1 MLLGR
6 RLADPTVL
14 ETLGVNFRRAAGPSG
29 PAPPCQETN
38 FFVTKILANCVIFGR
53 FPHKFWE
60 IFHFSCANFCVQKY
74 ANRTYGRY
82 SILLCKLASKSM
94 LIVWGYSI
102 VLSKVA
108 SKSMLISWGHNILLN
123 KLASKSMLI
132 SWGYSIRLSK
142 FVSKSMLNV
151 WGTGVYN
158 T

>member
-1 MLLGR
+1 MPR
-6 RLADPTVL
+6 DK
-14 ETLGVNFRRAAGPSG
+14 
-29 PAPPCQETN
+29 

-60 IFHFSCANFCVQKY
+60 IFHFSCTKFCVQKY

-82 SILLCKLASKSM
+82 SILLCKFASKNM